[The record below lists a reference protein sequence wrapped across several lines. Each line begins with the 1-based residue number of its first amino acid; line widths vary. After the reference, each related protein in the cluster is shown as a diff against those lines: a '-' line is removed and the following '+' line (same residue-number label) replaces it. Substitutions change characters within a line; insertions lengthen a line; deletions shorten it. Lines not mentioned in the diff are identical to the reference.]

1 MIFEDTPFTM
11 VVRRR
16 SDATYS
22 FLTRVRQS
30 TEVTDVTLCD
40 YVGRNSCLYPTSAH
54 VQYSTEGE
62 NSRLAIHAMR
72 RLSERID
79 CNDDEGREED
89 GLLP

>member
-1 MIFEDTPFTM
+1 MCNIIP
-11 VVRRR
+11 
-16 SDATYS
+16 A
-22 FLTRVRQS
+22 
-30 TEVTDVTLCD
+30 
-40 YVGRNSCLYPTSAH
+40 
-54 VQYSTEGE
+54 GE